1 VGLWAVTN
9 ANTYS
14 GGTAVTAGT
23 LYANSTTGSTTGSGT
38 VAVTNG
44 GTLSGGTLS
53 GGNGMIAPSGT
64 NGITVTSG
72 GSVTPGGVQ
81 TPVGT
86 YASYTGGPTNVV
98 NGSITL
104 STANITA
111 SSTVLAMAPNS
122 SSGGLTFALGAGGAG
137 VTNSHSSVSQLL
149 VSGSTANIMNF
160 NIGGTAGPGGT
171 STVVTIN
178 DLIGNTLTLSSFTA
192 DINSEYV
199 LIQGNGTTMANGTVY
214 EDNGTELGTGAA
226 TGDLGAT
233 TALGQQILGGLTLLT
248 PTGSNYFSEEFSNAQ
263 IFLNGDDIVL
273 AVPEPGTWALMLG
286 GFGLLVLFQR
296 RKQNKTR

>member
-111 SSTVLAMAPNS
+111 SSTVLAMAPQFEF
-122 SSGGLTFALGAGGAG
+122 GWIDLRF
-137 VTNSHSSVSQLL
+137 
-149 VSGSTANIMNF
+149 GSRRCRCHEQPQQRQPVAR
-160 NIGGTAGPGGT
+160 
-171 STVVTIN
+171 
-178 DLIGNTLTLSSFTA
+178 
-192 DINSEYV
+192 
-199 LIQGNGTTMANGTVY
+199 
-214 EDNGTELGTGAA
+214 
-226 TGDLGAT
+226 
-233 TALGQQILGGLTLLT
+233 LGQHGKHHEFQHRWHGWAGWHQHGG
-248 PTGSNYFSEEFSNAQ
+248 Y
-263 IFLNGDDIVL
+263 D
-273 AVPEPGTWALMLG
+273 
-286 GFGLLVLFQR
+286 QR
-296 RKQNKTR
+296 SDW